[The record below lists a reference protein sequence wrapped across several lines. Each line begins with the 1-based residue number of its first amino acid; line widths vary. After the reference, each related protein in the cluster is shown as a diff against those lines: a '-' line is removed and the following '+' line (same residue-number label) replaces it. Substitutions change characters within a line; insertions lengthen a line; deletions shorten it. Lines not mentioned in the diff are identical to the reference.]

1 MDVLILAAS
10 LVLILAA
17 AELFTNGVEWLG
29 ARWNLSQGAVGSVLA
44 AVGTA
49 LPETIV
55 PLVAILAGGDT
66 ARVDIGIGAILGAPF
81 MLGTL
86 AFLVTGLAVLYF
98 YRRRRRSLAISVD
111 RAVIRRDLGFFLAM
125 YSLAILSSYL
135 PFRWA
140 KQAVAVALLAAYV
153 MYVYHSFVRKTS
165 VVETE
170 GLNPLFLAR
179 GHARPPFTLIG
190 VQVVVALGMMVT
202 GAHLF
207 VDVIGRL
214 AIHLGLPP
222 FLVSVVVA
230 PIATELPE
238 KFNSVVWVG
247 QGKDTLALGN
257 ITGAMVFQGSVI
269 PAIGIVLTPWVLG
282 PSQVLTALL
291 ALASASIVYVALH
304 NQGHLRPRHLVSGA
318 LFYLVYLAVVL

>member
-1 MDVLILAAS
+1 MDILILVGS

-55 PLVAILAGGDT
+55 PMVAILAGSEA
-66 ARVDIGIGAILGAPF
+66 ARVDIGLGAILGAPF

-86 AFLVTGLAVLYF
+86 AFLVTGLAVIYF
-98 YRRRRRSLAISVD
+98 SRRQRRTAAILVD
-111 RAVIRRDLGFFLAM
+111 QAVIRRDLAFFLAV
-125 YSLAILSSYL
+125 YSVAVASSYFPL
-135 PFRWA
+135 RWA
-140 KQAVAVALLAAYV
+140 KQVVAALLLAAYV
-153 MYVYHSFVRKTS
+153 LYVYQSVVRKTS
-165 VVETE
+165 VVDAD
-170 GLNPLFLAR
+170 GLKPLFLAR
-179 GHARPPFTLIG
+179 GHDRPPLPLIG
-190 VQVVVALGMMVT
+190 LQVAAALGMMVT

-207 VDVIGRL
+207 VDVIEHL
-214 AIHLGLPP
+214 ALKLGISP
-222 FLVSVVVA
+222 FLISVVVA

-238 KFNSVVWVG
+238 KFNSVLWVG

-269 PAIGIVLTPWVLG
+269 PAIGIFLTPWSLG
-282 PSQVLTALL
+282 PSQVLTGLL
-291 ALASASIVYVALH
+291 ALASAAMVFMALLSR
-304 NQGHLRPRHLVSGA
+304 GSLRPRHLCSGA
-318 LFYLVYLAVVL
+318 LFYLVYLVMVL